1 MDTKWKKNKAVIGFI
16 SWFLGISILAFN
28 VWMLFMEFSCYAGN
42 FKKQVETVFQEDY
55 QNMEEFRSS
64 ISDYLNLFLAMS
76 VADKNLPDGN
86 RNQGEATWAEEK
98 EMESEWDQ
106 YVYAEEYSEDYGYD
120 YKDSYYWQG
129 DGWRMDAAEA
139 EEYHK
144 DMKNERNILY
154 RIEKEGKVL
163 FTNEES
169 LGFMADSVPVLPEG
183 YNFLLH
189 FNGEEVKIWKDGR
202 EIEIYGDGYYR
213 EKSAWYVPGYYNFPV
228 GEAIKDSEV
237 FIAAAKVPIIYIN
250 NDFDRY
256 YHVYTNDRLYDMQ
269 NNIRSKKMAYEEW
282 IFTSVFALA
291 LLFTGL
297 VFRRERKAAEFRK
310 KF

>member
-1 MDTKWKKNKAVIGFI
+1 MDTKWKKSKAVIGFI

-28 VWMLFMEFSCYAGN
+28 VWMLFMEFSCYGGN

-139 EEYHK
+139 EE
-144 DMKNERNILY
+144 
-154 RIEKEGKVL
+154 
-163 FTNEES
+163 
-169 LGFMADSVPVLPEG
+169 
-183 YNFLLH
+183 
-189 FNGEEVKIWKDGR
+189 
-202 EIEIYGDGYYR
+202 
-213 EKSAWYVPGYYNFPV
+213 
-228 GEAIKDSEV
+228 
-237 FIAAAKVPIIYIN
+237 
-250 NDFDRY
+250 
-256 YHVYTNDRLYDMQ
+256 
-269 NNIRSKKMAYEEW
+269 
-282 IFTSVFALA
+282 
-291 LLFTGL
+291 
-297 VFRRERKAAEFRK
+297 
-310 KF
+310 

>member
-1 MDTKWKKNKAVIGFI
+1 
-16 SWFLGISILAFN
+16 
-28 VWMLFMEFSCYAGN
+28 
-42 FKKQVETVFQEDY
+42 
-55 QNMEEFRSS
+55 MEEFRSS

-202 EIEIYGDGYYR
+202 
-213 EKSAWYVPGYYNFPV
+213 
-228 GEAIKDSEV
+228 
-237 FIAAAKVPIIYIN
+237 
-250 NDFDRY
+250 DR
-256 YHVYTNDRLYDMQ
+256 DIWGRILQGKERLVCSR
-269 NNIRSKKMAYEEW
+269 I
-282 IFTSVFALA
+282 L
-291 LLFTGL
+291 
-297 VFRRERKAAEFRK
+297 
-310 KF
+310 